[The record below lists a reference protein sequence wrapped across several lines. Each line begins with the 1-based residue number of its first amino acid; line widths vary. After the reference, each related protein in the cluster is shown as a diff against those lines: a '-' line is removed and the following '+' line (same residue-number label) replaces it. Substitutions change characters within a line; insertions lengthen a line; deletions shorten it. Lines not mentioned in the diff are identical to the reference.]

1 MPVGDR
7 QHRHLHRREP
17 QRERAGVVLDED
29 GEEPLDRA
37 EQRAVDHDRP
47 VPLVV
52 GADVLDVEALRHLE
66 VELDRRHLPRA
77 ADRVARLH
85 RDLRAVERA
94 AALVHHEVEVLARRR
109 DAQRLGRLV
118 PLLVGAD
125 RLALGLG
132 RQLEVEV
139 VEAVVAQQVEH
150 EVEQRPRARST
161 ICSFVQKMCASSWVM
176 PRTRVRPCTTPDFS

>member
-7 QHRHLHRREP
+7 QDRRLHRREP
-17 QRERAGVVLDED
+17 QRERARVVLDEHA
-29 GEEPLDRA
+29 EEPLDRT
-37 EQRAVDHDRP
+37 EQRAVDHDRA

-52 GADVLDVEALRHLE
+52 GADVVEVEALRHLE
-66 VELDRRHLPRA
+66 VELDRRHLPGP

-94 AALVHHEVEVLARRR
+94 AARVHHEVEALVGRG
-109 DAQRLGRLV
+109 DAQRFGRFV

-125 RLALGLG
+125 RLVLGLG

-150 EVEQRPRARST
+150 EVEERADLLGHLLLG
-161 ICSFVQKMCASSWVM
+161 A
-176 PRTRVRPCTTPDFS
+176 